1 MERKI
6 EIKTFL
12 YCPEKRGEK
21 IKLYDIGK
29 IEWQKGRKRSR
40 TEVRMLSYID
50 KETRPKEMVQKQNK
64 V

>member
-29 IEWQKGRKRSR
+29 IEWQKGRKRFLI
-40 TEVRMLSYID
+40 TEVLSYID